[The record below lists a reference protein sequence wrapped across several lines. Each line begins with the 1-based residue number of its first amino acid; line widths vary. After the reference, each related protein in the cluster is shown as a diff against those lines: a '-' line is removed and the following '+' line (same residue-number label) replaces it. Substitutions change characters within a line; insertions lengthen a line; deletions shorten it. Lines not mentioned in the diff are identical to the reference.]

1 MHQLNC
7 NGVLEGIR
15 ICMLGLPNKV
25 PHADFLTRYS
35 IVAPKIFA
43 DLAGQPQ
50 ECAQKALV
58 HAGMDEDSF
67 RCGLTKIMFRAGML
81 SKLEEI
87 RESALAA
94 IFIKMQC
101 QSRRVL
107 VHVLYQTKIAEKKA
121 LQSMQRNIR
130 LYYNCRDW
138 PWYQFYTMMKGEME
152 LLKKKKAEEERRKAM
167 QEGFEKFQAM
177 LAAAVEARQAA
188 ENEGATKA
196 ALLSALK
203 AEKEAMGSQAVEMLA
218 MIGEAEQDIAKANK
232 KEAEEKE
239 AAALQGLEEG
249 KKKTKHCFSVF
260 GGTKKKAMALEAD
273 VKAMKE
279 EIKSL
284 KLQISADDK
293 KGYQLMKMKKA
304 LWNDVGDMQSA
315 LGAKLE
321 RGKAWDSKYKLVMFE
336 QILVS
341 GVPV

>member
-1 MHQLNC
+1 
-7 NGVLEGIR
+7 
-15 ICMLGLPNKV
+15 
-25 PHADFLTRYS
+25 
-35 IVAPKIFA
+35 
-43 DLAGQPQ
+43 
-50 ECAQKALV
+50 
-58 HAGMDEDSF
+58 MDEDSF

-218 MIGEAEQDIAKANK
+218 MIGEAEQDIAKAEKKMADFIAKRDRDRIEMKKEIAANK

-260 GGTKKKAMALEAD
+260 GGTKKKAMASEAD

-284 KLQISADDK
+284 KLQISANDK
-293 KGYQLMKMKKA
+293 IGHQIMKAKKS
-304 LWNDVGDMQSA
+304 LWLDLGDLQGSIA
-315 LGAKLE
+315 TKLE
-321 RGKAWDSKYKLVMFE
+321 RGKAWDSKFKLVMFE
-336 QILVS
+336 QVL
-341 GVPV
+341 GAE